1 MGLNDKLYERRKAAA
16 LELEKVVSNSDNAK
30 VTQIIN
36 QLCLMFTSP
45 SSALHA
51 RNGGLIGLAATAIAL
66 GQEFAQWLSVVIPRV
81 LGCFAD
87 PESRVRYYAC
97 ESLYNIAKVCK
108 GEILVHFNGIFDALS
123 KVSII
128 EIDHAHSTH
137 KLSAD
142 SEASVKNGAE
152 LLDRLLKD
160 IVAET
165 ALNYVSKYPE
175 NIDVTYSNYGSEQW
189 HNQDG
194 NLTSEGKYPQSDH
207 HYRQHALLH
216 GAGNMAAKV
225 IGVAV
230 QEGNQVRRH
239 PLEDSPVLASQEL
252 SLPPP
257 ASSVSG
263 PSTASTAVPQ
273 PRSQGSI
280 SNGINSVPR
289 PQTAGIIGMM
299 GNMASLTDEPK
310 TIGSNTPTAT
320 GSGDKIDGITVKRD
334 TSPHGVPSTQLN
346 NSKVGTSTP
355 VPAISATSISSGH
368 HRILSNQSAVP
379 STQVNHLS
387 VVGNASSTSVYST
400 SPTPS
405 HDPSSGLQ
413 SITVGS
419 RRDSAVGVQGE
430 SSLEAVQHNQTQG
443 IAPPAPRL
451 AFSLAKFIPLL
462 SERIYVISPFTR
474 SHLVSWIMILDSV
487 PDLELV
493 SYLPEFLDGLLKYL
507 SDPNPD
513 VKIATETVLADFLRE
528 IKHIARVQQRIS
540 QDQLEDRGHSNSY
553 VSIAGAQTTRRASDF
568 HNSTVYPGLRRR
580 ASKNTIN
587 TEVSELDSVCTGTG
601 TNPDAGDGLHTLKS
615 MMSPD
620 LGHLDELR
628 EEEGEFESGDGDTS
642 AMTYQQGNDGE
653 EEEQESD
660 EHAAWIPGQGV
671 YVDHACIIDTM
682 IQHLSYPDEQIQLIA
697 LRWIASFLTFAED
710 VVVPFAPRLIPAI
723 LPNLAH
729 HVPYLQNA
737 AVETNQLLYRVIQ
750 NLPGPK
756 IHHNENMPHP
766 TAGSLPGPPPP
777 TAHSSAT
784 TIPVNG
790 SLGNAA
796 ANSASA
802 PNSFSVSPGSRKDTL
817 IDFNPDAMN
826 ARRKSSDQN
835 GDGLKTS
842 ASTSTLP
849 SMGSV
854 IRPKSLAVSPGPSEP
869 QTPVAFEYP
878 NKSRPGSPSGIP
890 IPVVSP
896 AMTNLAQQQAMA
908 VNAVKPHPTE
918 EDPFDIR
925 ETVNVLTLQFVS
937 EHEETRIAALEWLS
951 MLHQKAP
958 SELFAKDDG
967 TFPALLKTLSDP
979 SEEVIKHDLQ
989 LLAQISASSEDSWF
1003 ASFLVK
1009 LLELF
1014 STDRRLLETRGSL
1027 IIRQLCMNL
1036 NSERI
1041 FRTMAEVLEKDD
1053 DLEFASMMV
1062 VKLNMILITSPELS
1076 DFRKRLKSIESKAY
1090 EHASNLLQ
1098 IFAELEMTVA
1108 LLVQIDKLVM
1118 LIESPVFTSLRLQLL
1133 EPEKYPYLFKCLYGL
1148 LMLLPQSSAFVS
1160 LRNRLNAVSSMGYLH
1175 IVPKATY
1182 TSNVATTRSKIAAR
1196 DEIKW
1201 EDMLRHFRVVQNRHE
1216 KARRLAQMGEGG
1228 QFQTVTGFNF
1238 ASGSTSN
1245 SPLPGTGVGSN
1256 LTSTTK
1262 RKTLGGSVRKDI
1274 AHGTTNSGS
1283 KPQSSVLSPLNPRRV
1298 GGSMSTGTSGG
1309 NGSLSALSLG
1319 APFSSSMQISAAAG
1333 ATGPSVV
1340 NRPKSPPARSRV
1352 RGILPGLR
1360 KG

>member
-1 MGLNDKLYERRKAAA
+1 MDATIVRGLNDKLYERRKAAA

-66 GQEFAQWLSVVIPRV
+66 GQDFAQWLSVVIPRV

-123 KVSII
+123 KVS
-128 EIDHAHSTH
+128 STQVALTNRVDNILLRIFPTQ
-137 KLSAD
+137 LSAD

-175 NIDVTYSNYGSEQW
+175 NVDLTFRNYGLEQW
-189 HNQDG
+189 HTRSDA
-194 NLTSEGKYPQSDH
+194 SPSPEGKYPQSSY

-216 GAGNMAAKV
+216 GAGNLAAKV
-225 IGVAV
+225 TGVAV

-239 PLEDSPVLASQEL
+239 PLEDSPVLAAQDL
-252 SLPPP
+252 LLPPP
-257 ASSVSG
+257 AGSVSG
-263 PSTASTAVPQ
+263 PSTASTAVPH

-280 SNGINSVPR
+280 SSGINSTPR
-289 PQTAGIIGMM
+289 PSTAGIIGLM
-299 GNMASLTDEPK
+299 GSTTVLNDEPK
-310 TIGSNTPTAT
+310 TMAGNSSTAN
-320 GSGDKIDGITVKRD
+320 GSGDKSDTVPTTRD
-334 TSPHGVPSTQLN
+334 PSPHAIP
-346 NSKVGTSTP
+346 TSTSRSAISTP
-355 VPAISATSISSGH
+355 IPGISAISASPGH
-368 HRILSNQSAVP
+368 HRILSNQSAIP

-387 VVGNASSTSVYST
+387 VIGNASSISQHST

-413 SITVGS
+413 SNAIGS
-419 RRDSAVGVQGE
+419 RRDSAAAVQGE
-430 SSLEAVQHNQTQG
+430 LSGDVVQQSQAQSP
-443 IAPPAPRL
+443 APPAPRL

-513 VKIATETVLADFLRE
+513 VKIATETVLSDFLRE
-528 IKHIARVQQRIS
+528 IKHIARVQHRIS
-540 QDQLEDRGHSNSY
+540 QDQSETQGHSNGYASMG
-553 VSIAGAQTTRRASDF
+553 GAPTTRRISDF
-568 HNSTVYPGLRRR
+568 HASTNHPGLRRR

-587 TEVSELDSVCTGTG
+587 TEISEHDSVGTG
-601 TNPDAGDGLHTLKS
+601 MGTNADGAEGSHTFKGV
-615 MMSPD
+615 MSPD
-620 LGHLDELR
+620 LGYLDELR
-628 EEEGEFESGDGDTS
+628 EEDGESGNGDTS
-642 AMTYQQGNDGE
+642 VMTYQHENDGE
-653 EEEQESD
+653 EDDKEPD

-671 YVDHACIIDTM
+671 YVDHACIIDIM
-682 IQHLSYPDEQIQLIA
+682 IHHLSYPDEQIQLIA

-729 HVPYLQNA
+729 HVSYIQSA

-750 NLPGPK
+750 NLPNPK
-756 IHHNENMPHP
+756 IQQNEIVTQPP
-766 TAGSLPGPPPP
+766 TGSLPPPPPP
-777 TAHSSAT
+777 TAHSANT
-784 TIPVNG
+784 TIPING
-790 SLGNAA
+790 NLGAA
-796 ANSASA
+796 GASSASA
-802 PNSFSVSPGSRKDTL
+802 PNSFSVSPSSRKDAIT
-817 IDFNPDAMN
+817 DDNSDAMN

-835 GDGLKTS
+835 ADGLKTS
-842 ASTSTLP
+842 ASTSALTNA
-849 SMGSV
+849 GSIV
-854 IRPKSLAVSPGPSEP
+854 RPKSLAVSPGPSEP
-869 QTPVAFEYP
+869 QTPIAFEYP

-890 IPVVSP
+890 IPIVSP
-896 AMTNLAQQQAMA
+896 AMTNTAQQQAMV
-908 VNAVKPHPTE
+908 VNVINPRA

-925 ETVNVLTLQFVS
+925 ETVNVLTMQFVS

-951 MLHQKAP
+951 MLHHKAP
-958 SELFAKDDG
+958 SELFARDDG

-1076 DFRKRLKSIESKAY
+1076 DFRKRLKSIESK
-1090 EHASNLLQ
+1090 
-1098 IFAELEMTVA
+1098 
-1108 LLVQIDKLVM
+1108 
-1118 LIESPVFTSLRLQLL
+1118 LIWVREALRLQLL

-1238 ASGSTSN
+1238 AGGSTSN
-1245 SPLPGTGVGSN
+1245 SPLGATNP
-1256 LTSTTK
+1256 TSTIK
-1262 RKTLGGSVRKDI
+1262 RKTLGGSVRKDTP
-1274 AHGTTNSGS
+1274 HSSSNSGN
-1283 KPQSSVLSPLNPRRV
+1283 KPLSSVLSPLNPRRG
-1298 GGSMSTGTSGG
+1298 GGSISTGTSGG

-1319 APFSSSMQISAAAG
+1319 APFSSSMQVSAAAG

-1340 NRPKSPPARSRV
+1340 NRPKSPPVRSRV